1 MRPFIIGIAG
11 GGSGVGKTTVACRI
25 LEQFP
30 SWGAIK
36 YTKTPVYGSVTDD
49 LKVLSEKGKDT
60 KRFLDA
66 GAGRVLWVRSPFHEL
81 SEVLPMA
88 FEMLSHLEGVIVEG
102 NSAVEVLRPDIVI
115 FIAGHEGKI
124 KQGAESVLRTADI
137 VVSDRGLPG
146 VHQRARK
153 FRMDE
158 IGTMLEFVA
167 ATVRD
172 KKTARGQAGE

>member
-1 MRPFIIGIAG
+1 MRPVIIGIGG

-25 LEQFP
+25 LEKFP

-36 YTKTPVYGSVTDD
+36 YTKIPLYGSVTDD
-49 LKVLSEKGKDT
+49 LKVLSQKGKDT

-66 GAGRVLWVRSPFHEL
+66 GAERVLWVQSPFHEL
-81 SEVLPMA
+81 AEVLPTA
-88 FEMLSHLEGVIVEG
+88 IEMLSDLQGVIVEG

-115 FIAGHEGKI
+115 FVAGPEGKI
-124 KQGAESVLRTADI
+124 KEGAESVLRMADI
-137 VVSDRGLPG
+137 IVSDKGLPG
-146 VHQRARK
+146 VHQRAKK

-158 IGTMLEFVA
+158 IGTMMEFVS

-172 KKTARGQAGE
+172 KK